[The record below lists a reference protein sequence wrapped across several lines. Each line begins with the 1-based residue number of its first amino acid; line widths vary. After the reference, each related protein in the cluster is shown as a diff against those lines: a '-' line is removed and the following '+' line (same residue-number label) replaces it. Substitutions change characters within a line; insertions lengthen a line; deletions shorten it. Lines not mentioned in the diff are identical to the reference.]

1 MRTRLLRKDAKSAQ
15 QQQKQKEADMIVRA
29 MYGEALWCA
38 GVCVCKVM
46 VGAVVM
52 AVIHVIVCNVKSYFE
67 VSDS

>member
-15 QQQKQKEADMIVRA
+15 QQQKQKDTDMLVRE

-38 GVCVCKVM
+38 GVGVCKVI

>member
-1 MRTRLLRKDAKSAQ
+1 M
-15 QQQKQKEADMIVRA
+15 
-29 MYGEALWCA
+29 
-38 GVCVCKVM
+38 CVCKVI